1 MARLSSA
8 NDQDD
13 NEDIQ
18 SYQQI
23 LEIIRQDLD
32 AVSKSLTGSIGHID
46 LSQLFP
52 TSLFYFLE
60 VQDEKKN
67 PSWKRRMHRFCPGI
81 NSDEVNYLNDALY
94 LAEIAYHKSAEAI
107 KTELDA
113 LHDPM
118 ELVYSSTEG
127 KPRQPA
133 HFIALKKNQSVWSS
147 VLEVVIV
154 VRGTSSVT
162 DAITDCIC
170 EAVDY
175 RGGKAHTGILDSG
188 MYLVEKHMPLLKS
201 LKQMSGKRKLK
212 ITLIGHSLGAGTAAI
227 AGMEF
232 NAKANVEVKVI
243 GFGCPAL
250 LSEDLSKSVSSYMTT
265 VVNDA
270 DLVPR
275 LSGASIANLL
285 LDIQEYNYVPSSR
298 RDIVQAFE
306 ELQRVSP
313 GIFSQDLVN
322 RMMGNVDAVF
332 ESCVIPSI
340 KPATDERSEP
350 VLFPPGR
357 CVHFYHD
364 GHGITGA
371 VTPCTFFREIDLTRR
386 MVDDHL
392 ITPGYRQT
400 FLDLMRQYHHDQKI
414 SFDETDTRKNG
425 GH

>member
-1 MARLSSA
+1 
-8 NDQDD
+8 
-13 NEDIQ
+13 
-18 SYQQI
+18 
-23 LEIIRQDLD
+23 
-32 AVSKSLTGSIGHID
+32 VGHID

-52 TSLFYFLE
+52 TSVFYFLE
-60 VQDEKKN
+60 AEDEKKN

-81 NSDEVNYLNDALY
+81 NIDEVNYLNDALY
-94 LAEIAYHKSAEAI
+94 LAEIAYNESAEAI
-107 KTELDA
+107 KAGLDELN
-113 LHDPM
+113 DPM
-118 ELVYSSTEG
+118 ELVYCTTEG
-127 KPRQPA
+127 EPRKPA
-133 HFIALKKNQSVWSS
+133 HFIALKRNQSVWSS
-147 VLEVVIV
+147 ALEVVIV

-175 RGGKAHTGILDSG
+175 RGGKAHSGILDSG
-188 MYLVEKHMPLLKS
+188 KYLVEKHMPLLQS
-201 LKQMSGKRKLK
+201 LQKMSGKRKLK
-212 ITLIGHSLGAGTAAI
+212 ITLIGHSLGAGAAAI
-227 AGMEF
+227 AGMELI
-232 NAKANVEVKVI
+232 AKTNVEVKVI

-265 VVNDA
+265 VVDDA

-285 LDIQEYNYVPSSR
+285 LDIQEHNYVPSAR
-298 RDIVQAFE
+298 RDIVQAFD

-313 GIFSQDLVN
+313 GILSQGLVN
-322 RMMGNVDAVF
+322 RMMENVDAVF
-332 ESCVIPSI
+332 DSYVTPAI

-364 GHGITGA
+364 GHGIAGT

-392 ITPGYRQT
+392 ITPGYRQI
-400 FLDLMRQYHHDQKI
+400 FLDLMRQYHNDQKF
-414 SFDETDTRKNG
+414 SFDEADTRKD
-425 GH
+425 